1 MVMKRED
8 HEALL
13 TELMDEGIET
23 SRKTEILQE
32 LRASNDE
39 GIQTVEDLTK
49 NNEKLQT
56 DKDDLV
62 VSNSKLFRQLG
73 QETNPNQEEQEQQ
86 NLSEEITIESLEG

>member
-1 MVMKRED
+1 MKRDD

-13 TELMDEGIET
+13 SELMDEGIET

-39 GIQTVEDLTK
+39 GIQTVDDLTK
-49 NNEKLQT
+49 NRDKLQT

-73 QETNPNQEEQEQQ
+73 DQTNPNQEEQKEQDF
-86 NLSEEITIESLEG
+86 SEEITIESLEE